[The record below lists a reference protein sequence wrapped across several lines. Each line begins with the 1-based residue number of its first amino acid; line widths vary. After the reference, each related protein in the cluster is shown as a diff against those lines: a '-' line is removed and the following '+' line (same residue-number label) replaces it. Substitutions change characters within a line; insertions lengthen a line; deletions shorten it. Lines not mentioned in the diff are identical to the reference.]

1 MTTTTSGKPFVTHL
15 FERYQTD
22 DFIWSNQS
30 FTKMA
35 TSLFHQISGKLQES
49 TYNVHTRQILDDFS
63 PRALQWCS
71 PDKIPKDLVNIDICK
86 CYPSILLNNEYG
98 IPVYNIHDTI
108 VPFKGKEELDKS
120 GEFYLDETVVYISG
134 APIKFEAGFYSS
146 HLIRFLV
153 KVLEM
158 PCSCIKYQI
167 TTKRTHAPGTFKRYI
182 KHLFDNFPESEA
194 KILANSFIGELGRKY
209 NKTNTGFTCTE
220 YDTAMC
226 CWTRAMAEGRNVTID
241 HYEGLFLI
249 KEQHCE
255 RIFADNSSVNRFV
268 ISQSILQLLQLIQA
282 SIGKKSKLMAYN
294 TDGIF
299 ITNPKINFVHKKAVK
314 FETKNIGKAYRTDS
328 KLVYFEKKYRENL
341 DFDSYEKVTGRGQII
356 NGQAGSGKT
365 TLLCKMVSET
375 PNPLVLAFTN
385 KAIENVKSRLRKMKI
400 ENIDPDKICHTF
412 DSYFCE
418 WNEDNF
424 NGLKKKTIFVEEF
437 SMVPNKWIT
446 LVYEAFVKYNVEV
459 NMFGDPNQCEPIEAG
474 SQMNYNY
481 IESETIRQMCPNQ
494 KTLPYIEESC
504 RYDNETH
511 RMLATLLKHGK
522 VSAHFEPIGQFYK
535 NICFLNA
542 TRKKVNDSCCERFT
556 EGKEFVTVM
565 FRYNGGRESYK
576 VCVGMPLLA
585 TQNLKDEEIFN
596 TMEFKLEDIRRKHEH
611 EFKVN
616 GQWFSLS
623 VFSCSFVPAFCV
635 TVYKFQGCDIDEHY
649 NIFDVRKMDKKQIYT
664 ALSRTTKFEY
674 IHLTNNELNYKY
686 FVREQPTEEISVSNH
701 DSLYNNGKI
710 YKITFSN
717 GKVYVGSTCL
727 TLDERLKSHLSDTK
741 SQVYKYSKYKPKIEL
756 IVKAPTFDKKKLE
769 EIECK
774 WIERYAVDYGKQL
787 LNKRGN
793 PSKKKQRTKLEHEVV
808 MESDKQL
815 IARVEQLEGKIV
827 IKDNPDIGY
836 WLFDTVVNGKRY
848 QTMARYKD
856 SSKEKAFERI
866 SAKKRQLIKDLTVEW

>member
-1 MTTTTSGKPFVTHL
+1 MTQLYHL
-15 FERYQTD
+15 E
-22 DFIWSNQS
+22 
-30 FTKMA
+30 
-35 TSLFHQISGKLQES
+35 
-49 TYNVHTRQILDDFS
+49 
-63 PRALQWCS
+63 
-71 PDKIPKDLVNIDICK
+71 VNK
-86 CYPSILLNNEYG
+86 N
-98 IPVYNIHDTI
+98 
-108 VPFKGKEELDKS
+108 
-120 GEFYLDETVVYISG
+120 GEFYLDETEVNIYG
-134 APIKFEAGFYSS
+134 APIRIEAGFYNSN
-146 HLIRFLV
+146 LVRYLV

-158 PCSCIKYQI
+158 PTSCIKSQI
-167 TTKRTHAPGTFKRYI
+167 TTTRTHAPDTFKRYFT
-182 KHLFDNFPESEA
+182 HLFNEFPESEA

-209 NKTNTGFTCTE
+209 NKKNTEFTCTE

-226 CWTRAMAEGRNVTID
+226 CWTRAMAEGRNIMID
-241 HYEGLFLI
+241 EFEGLFLI

-282 SIGKKSKLMAYN
+282 SLGKKSKLVAYN

-314 FETKNIGKAYRTDS
+314 FKTKNIGKAYRTDS

-341 DFDSYEKVTGRGQII
+341 DFDSYEKMTGRGQIV

-375 PNPLVLAFTN
+375 ENPLVLAFTN
-385 KAIENVKSRLRKMKI
+385 KAIENVKSRLRKM
-400 ENIDPDKICHTF
+400 NIDKHDPDKICHTF

-424 NGLKKKTIFVEEF
+424 TGLKKKTIFVEEF
-437 SMVPNKWIT
+437 SMVPNKWMT
-446 LVYEAFVKYNVEV
+446 LIYEAFIKYNVEV

-474 SQMNYNY
+474 SQTCYNY
-481 IESETIRQMCPNQ
+481 IESETICQMCPTQ
-494 KTLPYIEESC
+494 RTLPYIESSC

-522 VSAHFEPIGQFYK
+522 VSAHFEPVGKYYK

-542 TRKKVNDSCCERFT
+542 TRKNVNYSCCESFT
-556 EGKEFVTVM
+556 EGKEFVSVM

-576 VCVGMPLLA
+576 VCIGMPLLA
-585 TQNLKDEEIFN
+585 TQNLKDEVIFN

-616 GQWFSLS
+616 GTWFSLN
-623 VFSCSFVPAFCV
+623 VFACSFIPAFCV
-635 TVYKFQGCDIDEHY
+635 TVCKFQGCDIDEPY
-649 NIFDVRKMDKKQIYT
+649 NVFDTGRMDKKQIYT

-674 IHLTNNELNYKY
+674 IHLNNSELNYKY
-686 FVREQPTEEISVSNH
+686 YAREQPTEEISIASH
-701 DSLYNNGKI
+701 DNLYDSGKI

-774 WIERYAVDYGKQL
+774 WIERYAEDYGKQL
-787 LNKRGN
+787 LNIRGN
-793 PSKKKQRTKLEHEVV
+793 PSKKRQRKKIEHEVV
-808 MESDKQL
+808 IESDKQL

-827 IKDNPDIGY
+827 IKDNPNIHQY
-836 WLFDTVVNGKRY
+836 LFDSVVNGKRY
-848 QTMARYKD
+848 RNVAKYKNG
-856 SSKEKAFERI
+856 SKDEAFERI
-866 SAKKRQLIKDLTVEW
+866 SAKKRQLIQELTVDWN